1 MGMSNFYKPVSIIH
15 DLCQQGFVGTKQGS
29 IGKPA
34 EAGLYEHLATLTS
47 LHPHTVYQATI
58 HRFAPVLTPPDIG
71 HDFVTVG
78 DDTLPLLPPGFIRQY
93 IPPETA
99 SQFCPTCLQ
108 EALYHRLLWMP
119 TPVTACLR
127 HQCLLVSQCPQCGKQ
142 TSIRAIVEGCC
153 RQCGTDLATIPA
165 PSLADDT
172 FGLFTQQVIQAW
184 LLDEPLP
191 TQTDYR
197 LPDEPPRTLYRV
209 LDGLYHAVKLA
220 HSDWAYWHP
229 VSQQSD
235 TEDRA
240 ARLSPVQRH
249 RMYATAFKGLVK
261 WPEGL
266 HGFLRAYRTRHGAQP
281 SGEKRITADLGAL
294 YTTWVQ
300 KRWNHPAFQF
310 LQDAVN
316 QYLISDYSTS
326 LSVFQSTR
334 YQHDPELAAQF
345 PSVSA
350 AEAARMLGVSAK
362 TIQLLI
368 DAGHLTQYTTTQS
381 KQRRDIF
388 VRRAEVLALQKRWHA
403 AVTRDE
409 AAHLLGISRSVV
421 VDMVSTGLL
430 TAERTPGVDGAAHW
444 LFHPQAIDECLDA
457 VMSVVHLSNASGNV
471 SLMKAT
477 QMLTPM
483 GVNAAALLR
492 YVADGTLQAYRL
504 PTEPIGLSTI
514 QFDPADIRAYLDAVK
529 AERGWLGRD
538 EVTRCLGVKHT
549 TLVKWADTGL
559 LSPIALISNVSYFD
573 RRVVE
578 AFWQTYATS
587 QEAADILGIKK
598 LTVQGWVRQGRLT
611 ECCVSGPHLDGHHAY
626 LFHRAKL
633 QAWRH
638 ERLTFGETMDMLGI
652 SKATL
657 HRWVEQGKL
666 TPLEDMGG
674 KQRWFARGEVEL
686 LRNKNM

>member
-1 MGMSNFYKPVSIIH
+1 
-15 DLCQQGFVGTKQGS
+15 
-29 IGKPA
+29 
-34 EAGLYEHLATLTS
+34 
-47 LHPHTVYQATI
+47 
-58 HRFAPVLTPPDIG
+58 
-71 HDFVTVG
+71 
-78 DDTLPLLPPGFIRQY
+78 
-93 IPPETA
+93 
-99 SQFCPTCLQ
+99 
-108 EALYHRLLWMP
+108 
-119 TPVTACLR
+119 
-127 HQCLLVSQCPQCGKQ
+127 
-142 TSIRAIVEGCC
+142 
-153 RQCGTDLATIPA
+153 
-165 PSLADDT
+165 
-172 FGLFTQQVIQAW
+172 LFTQQVIQAW

-514 QFDPADIRAYLDAVK
+514 QFAPADIRAYLDAVK